1 MLNESRSN
9 SSGFFYFGGPADQTG
24 PGGFQEMVS
33 FPYERR
39 SGRDRRSGGDRRQ
52 VDRRQPRDGEERDEY
67 EEDLEK
73 AAEMTAH
80 LGEVWHGKGK
90 DLFDR
95 HKYEDAKKALNKAVE
110 IRPDLADAWFL
121 LACIE
126 SLKGEKSAA
135 LSLLAEAVER
145 EPSYREKAKAHSA
158 FKKYRGDGDFEKA
171 IR

>member
-1 MLNESRSN
+1 
-9 SSGFFYFGGPADQTG
+9 
-24 PGGFQEMVS
+24 MVS

-52 VDRRQPRDGEERDEY
+52 LDRRQSRNGEERDEL
-67 EEDLEK
+67 EEDLER

-90 DLFDR
+90 DLLDK
-95 HKYEDAKKALNKAVE
+95 HKYEDAKKALRKAVE
-110 IRPDLADAWFL
+110 IRPDIADAWFL

-135 LSLLAEAVER
+135 LSLLTTAVKND
-145 EPSYREKAKAHSA
+145 SDYRERAKTHSA

-171 IR
+171 IQ

>member
-1 MLNESRSN
+1 
-9 SSGFFYFGGPADQTG
+9 
-24 PGGFQEMVS
+24 MVS

-52 VDRRQPRDGEERDEY
+52 LDRRQDRDGEERDEY
-67 EEDLEK
+67 EEDEER

-90 DLFDR
+90 DLFDK

-121 LACIE
+121 LACVD
-126 SLKGEKSAA
+126 SLKGEKSKA
-135 LSLLAEAVER
+135 LSLLAKAVES
-145 EPSYREKAKAHSA
+145 EPGYREKAKAHSA
-158 FKKYRGDGDFEKA
+158 FKKYRGDGDFEK
-171 IR
+171 IIQ